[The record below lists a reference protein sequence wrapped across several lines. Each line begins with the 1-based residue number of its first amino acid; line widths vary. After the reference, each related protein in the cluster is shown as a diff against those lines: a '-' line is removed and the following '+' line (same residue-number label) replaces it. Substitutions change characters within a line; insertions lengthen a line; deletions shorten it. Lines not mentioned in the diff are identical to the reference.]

1 MSNIAREELLVQIRH
16 MFESAWQD
24 GTMHES
30 PKYVRRD
37 HLFTEKTL
45 KLIDQYTQ
53 GKVDEAT
60 RQKTPTRRITD
71 WWITTEFFAQGG
83 KKIAGPFKSRKTAL
97 NERLKLEK
105 QSRTTYAIDTSKRK
119 VKKLAKAQLAD
130 IKEKK

>member
-1 MSNIAREELLVQIRH
+1 MSNIEREELLVQIRH

-53 GKVDEAT
+53 GKVDEAVVAT
-60 RQKTPTRRITD
+60 FGKLLEEVGRTSYGTPVYNHI
-71 WWITTEFFAQGG
+71 G
-83 KKIAGPFKSRKTAL
+83 
-97 NERLKLEK
+97 NRL
-105 QSRTTYAIDTSKRK
+105 AA
-119 VKKLAKAQLAD
+119 AKAQLAD